1 MTLYTP
7 IDPARTSDDIKRAP
21 ALGYFVPR
29 ADLKLI
35 RRLIALG
42 RIEMAVGVIDA
53 HLRRTPRLATK
64 AEDI

>member
-1 MTLYTP
+1 MTLHTP
-7 IDPARTSDDIKRAP
+7 IDPARTSNAAKPAP
-21 ALGYFVPR
+21 ALGHFVPR

-53 HLRRTPRLATK
+53 PWRTR
-64 AEDI
+64 